1 MTKRGGIKY
10 GATGGLA
17 NTAPREY
24 SVEEW
29 RTLLELLTSPSPPQ
43 LVSSDC
49 KEGSEGWRPVNRRG
63 CLLARLVQRLCA
75 QYRWKEAAQALEV
88 LLIGR
93 YPADQLLYKAGMLLH
108 ENLATPERTNF
119 FIRHSRCL
127 LVADKKEIAL
137 EYIVYCLKHQ
147 RHAHL
152 RTFFQEH
159 LKVDRKVLR
168 PNEKLDAFVRGYLGL
183 LDYLQWLPHA
193 ARTGHNDS
201 IDADGETAGGESYE
215 ELTSV
220 ASALDKWRALFPT
233 DEESSGSA
241 CRETVDIFLT
251 KMLQLLLRYERAD
264 EAEEIAD
271 VYVDSHGDDCLH
283 ALHYARALSQ
293 ELERRHVTQGE
304 ESPDTTSSH
313 QVELLQRICEA
324 DPTDPQVLD
333 YVRHIERSEPGV
345 EGVAEC
351 LRLLADFVDCP
362 DNQDSAEAWRMLC
375 RIAACSSKSDDA
387 AVATCGSRLWQERFG
402 YWLPYHFSPRLL
414 RGSGD
419 VWLLKAAFLQ
429 AIGET
434 TGNAGAY
441 ISAVEEKILEHDVAL
456 LERYREVQ
464 DRMLCTP
471 GHEDSGLDDLLV
483 EARRLKN

>member
-1 MTKRGGIKY
+1 MTH
-10 GATGGLA
+10 
-17 NTAPREY
+17 REY
-24 SVEEW
+24 SVDQW
-29 RTLLELLTSPSPPQ
+29 RTLLELLTSPNPPQ
-43 LVSSDC
+43 LVSFDC
-49 KEGSEGWRPVNRRG
+49 SGASEGGRPVNRRG
-63 CLLARLVQRLCA
+63 CLLSLLVQRLCS
-75 QYRWKEAAQALEV
+75 QYRWREAAQALEV
-88 LLIGR
+88 LLTGR

-137 EYIVYCLKHQ
+137 EYIVYCLKRL

-168 PNEKLDAFVRGYLGL
+168 PNEKLDAFLRGYLGL

-201 IDADGETAGGESYE
+201 IDAEDETTGGGSYE

-233 DEESSGSA
+233 DAESSGSA

-251 KMLQLLLRYERAD
+251 KLLQLLLRYEQSD
-264 EAEEIAD
+264 EAEDIAD
-271 VYVDSHGDDCLH
+271 VYVDSHGDDSLH
-283 ALHYARALSQ
+283 ALHYARGLSQ
-293 ELERRHVTQGE
+293 ELGRRHVTAGE
-304 ESPDTTSSH
+304 ESAVTTSQH

-324 DPTDPQVLD
+324 DPTDTQVLE
-333 YVRHIERSEPGV
+333 YVRHIERSEPGA

-362 DNQDSAEAWRMLC
+362 DNQDSVEAWRTLC
-375 RIAACSSKSDDA
+375 RIAARSGNSDDA
-387 AVATCGSRLWQERFG
+387 AVASCGSRLWQERG
-402 YWLPYHFSPRLL
+402 SYWLPYHFSPRLL
-414 RGSGD
+414 SGTGD

-429 AIGET
+429 AVGET

-441 ISAVEEKILEHDVAL
+441 ISALEEKLLEHDVAL

-464 DRMLCTP
+464 ERMLCSP
-471 GHEDSGLDDLLV
+471 GHENSGLEELLV